1 MVGGRERPEDVAA
14 AIITALGIIQLGG
27 ESAEQAVE
35 RFLSAKHLL
44 LVMDN
49 CEHLPGAAPFLGG
62 LPAKAPSVTVLATSR
77 EPLAVHAEQLHPVS
91 PLALPP
97 RGAPVDAGVDAVA
110 LFCERARAH
119 DPGFELDG
127 RTAAAV
133 ADICRRV
140 DGLPLAIELAAARC
154 GLLSPAEIADRLDDA
169 LGALGAAPRDAPER
183 QQTLRAT
190 IDWSHA
196 LLNEDEKACFARFAV
211 FAGGAT
217 IQAAETITGAGIATL
232 DRLVAKSLLVRSRQ
246 ADGSTRLGMLETI
259 REYAAEEFA
268 TLADRESVRER
279 HHLWFLAVAQEHGID
294 TAIFGPDRDEHLR
307 RLDRELE
314 NLDAAYAWALEQDAA
329 LSALELAAALA
340 EYWLA
345 RNRFADVVAFIDQ
358 ALSKPGAEGALELRI
373 RLLCRKS
380 GAMWPLGRKPEQP
393 AIMAEATAL
402 ARTLG
407 DPAVL
412 SRVLSDNAAH
422 ELYGRVD
429 LASALA
435 DESLS
440 WAKAAGDPWI
450 LAMAARARALT
461 AASPADL
468 RERVDEATALLQ
480 SVGNAFFLADV
491 FHMGAF
497 RALRNGSDDDASRF
511 AGRAAALQR
520 EFDDP
525 FIWML
530 LQRKVGLA
538 ALFTGD
544 TEAARD
550 AFREQLE
557 HSRDLVVQPA
567 AFEALY
573 GLAAVAA
580 ADDDLDRAA
589 RLYGAAATF
598 RHGDPENEID
608 TRLHA
613 TFFEPAR
620 TRRGPEAWDAAV
632 HAGGT
637 LSLNDAIAYA
647 LPDSRADTFDS
658 ISKPANSG

>member
-1 MVGGRERPEDVAA
+1 M
-14 AIITALGIIQLGG
+14 
-27 ESAEQAVE
+27 
-35 RFLSAKHLL
+35 
-44 LVMDN
+44 
-49 CEHLPGAAPFLGG
+49 
-62 LPAKAPSVTVLATSR
+62 LATSR
-77 EPLAVHAEQLHPVS
+77 EPLALHAEERYPVP
-91 PLALPP
+91 PLALPELGTP
-97 RGAPVDAGVDAVA
+97 EDTETLAGVDAVT
-110 LFCERARAH
+110 LFVERARAH
-119 DPGFELDG
+119 DPGFEISDG
-127 RTAAAV
+127 TAAAV
-133 ADICRRV
+133 AEICRRV

-169 LGALGAAPRDAPER
+169 LGALGTAPRDAPAR

-196 LLNEDEKACFARFAV
+196 LLTEDEKACFARFAV

-217 IQAAETITGAGIATL
+217 IQAAETITGADIDTL
-232 DRLVAKSLLVRSRQ
+232 DRLVAKSLLVRGRQ
-246 ADGSTRLGMLETI
+246 PDGSTRLGMLETI

-268 TLADRESVRER
+268 TLADRESVRKR

-294 TAIFGPDRDEHLR
+294 KAIFGPDRDEHLR

-314 NLDAAYAWALEQDAA
+314 NLDAAFAWALEQDAA

-461 AASPADL
+461 AASPSDL

-497 RALRNGSDDDASRF
+497 RALCNGSDDDASRF
-511 AGRAAALQR
+511 AGRAVALVR
-520 EFDDP
+520 KFDDR
-525 FIWML
+525 FIWMH

-557 HSRDLVVQPA
+557 HSRDLVLQPA
-567 AFEALY
+567 AFEALG

-580 ADDDLDRAA
+580 ARDDLDRAA
-589 RLYGAAATF
+589 RLYGAAAAY
-598 RHGDPENEID
+598 RHSDPENAID

-632 HAGGT
+632 HDGGT
-637 LSLNDAIAYA
+637 LSFNDAIAYA
-647 LPDSRADTFDS
+647 LTDSRTDTFDS
-658 ISKPANSG
+658 ISKPANPG